1 MNDARKRFEE
11 EDGNNNGQFINDYEI
26 AQAQS
31 KQQYNND
38 FDKQLNLLEDEI
50 CKKEVSKIVQKN
62 DKNDQPNVGI
72 FTKNKHTMLVETKP
86 KPNSQIKRGGFV
98 NNSKLIIGP
107 RIQNQKKGKSK
118 QKDIKF

>member
-1 MNDARKRFEE
+1 
-11 EDGNNNGQFINDYEI
+11 
-26 AQAQS
+26 
-31 KQQYNND
+31 
-38 FDKQLNLLEDEI
+38 
-50 CKKEVSKIVQKN
+50 
-62 DKNDQPNVGI
+62 
-72 FTKNKHTMLVETKP
+72 MLVETKP